1 MSQIA
6 LRTSQPVPV
15 SRLMNPARVWLD
27 LWRHRDLIRQFTV
40 REIAQKYRGTQLGL
54 LWAVLQP
61 LMTLAVFTFI
71 FNAVFEVTWPEGDA
85 TRAAYVVTVFT
96 GMMVFALFS
105 ETVSNAPVI
114 VLSRPNLVTK
124 AVFPIEVLVCASV
137 GSAIFVAMVSTG
149 LILIATLLLLG
160 TVHWTAVLIPI
171 VLLPVVLLSLGLG
184 WFLAS
189 LGVFLRD
196 IRPVVTVLVTQV
208 LYFMTP
214 IFYPIERVPEAFR
227 SYLYW
232 NPMTQIV
239 QDARRVLIWGRQPD
253 WQGWAIVLL
262 LSLVVMQLGYA
273 WFMKSRRGFADV
285 L

>member
-6 LRTSQPVPV
+6 LRTAQPVPL
-15 SRLMNPARVWLD
+15 SRLLNPARVWLD

-54 LWAVLQP
+54 LWAILQP

-71 FNAVFEVTWPEGDA
+71 FNAVFEVSWPEGDSS
-85 TRAAYVVTVFT
+85 RAAFVVTVFT

-105 ETVSNAPVI
+105 ETVANAPVLI
-114 VLSRPNLVTK
+114 LNRPNLVTR

-137 GSAIFVAMVSTG
+137 GAAVFVALISTG
-149 LILIATLLLLG
+149 LILLAALLLLG
-160 TVHWTAVLIPI
+160 TVHWTAVLIPL
-171 VLLPVVLLSLGLG
+171 VVLPVVLLSLGLS

-196 IRPVVTVLVTQV
+196 IRPVVAVLVTQV

-214 IFYPIERVPEAFR
+214 IFYPLERVPAAYR
-227 SYLYW
+227 AWLAW

-239 QDARRVLIWGRQPD
+239 QDARRVLIWGRPPE
-253 WQGWAIVLL
+253 WQGWAAVML
-262 LSLVVMQLGYA
+262 LSVVVLQLGYA